1 MICPAMKGCLTLTV
15 GIVVSMWLAPPVYW
29 LLQRLGEDL
38 PCLGALPFHRIWRRI
53 LLGGIVGALLVSLKT
68 LDFRRL
74 RLRKNRYGW
83 FDFGYGFLFAAVPM
97 VLLMVVYIHLN
108 VCRTEGGIELLP
120 FLRVAARAIGVSIF
134 EETLFRGLLYR
145 LSRQAISAYTSALW
159 TSWVFAILH
168 LIHSSGST
176 HPVDIWSGW
185 RELQCLF
192 NSTLPCST
200 LLFALVSLT
209 VVGLLLCWVTEQ
221 TCSLALPIGLH
232 VGWIFVIQTGNFFV
246 KFQMESPGNLP
257 WVGPNAV
264 SGTIPVGILAIL
276 AFCFTFY
283 LCWRYLRARERLCK
297 LAAISLL

>member
-1 MICPAMKGCLTLTV
+1 
-15 GIVVSMWLAPPVYW
+15 
-29 LLQRLGEDL
+29 
-38 PCLGALPFHRIWRRI
+38 
-53 LLGGIVGALLVSLKT
+53 
-68 LDFRRL
+68 
-74 RLRKNRYGW
+74 
-83 FDFGYGFLFAAVPM
+83 
-97 VLLMVVYIHLN
+97 
-108 VCRTEGGIELLP
+108 
-120 FLRVAARAIGVSIF
+120 
-134 EETLFRGLLYR
+134 
-145 LSRQAISAYTSALW
+145 
-159 TSWVFAILH
+159 SWVFAILH

-176 HPVDIWSGW
+176 HPVDIWSWW

-257 WVGPNAV
+257 
-264 SGTIPVGILAIL
+264 VGILAIL